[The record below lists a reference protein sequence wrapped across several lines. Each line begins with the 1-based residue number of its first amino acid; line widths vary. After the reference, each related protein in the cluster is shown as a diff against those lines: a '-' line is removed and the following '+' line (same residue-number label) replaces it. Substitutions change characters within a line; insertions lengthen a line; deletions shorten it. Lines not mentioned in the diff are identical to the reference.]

1 MSNRLSPLDAA
12 FLELEENDSV
22 AHMHIGSA
30 LIFEPLPGGGA
41 PSLERLRD
49 QVRER
54 LAPLPRFRRNLSSP
68 RVRPL
73 SLPSWEA
80 DPDLDPGELVRRAV
94 LPAPGGEAELMEW
107 LGDFFSHRLD
117 RSRPLWETTLLEG
130 LEGGRWALVTKVHHC
145 LIDGI
150 EHAGGSLR
158 RGRAGGAGAG
168 NGREAAGRGWW
179 RGPGRAWR
187 RPAPSQCLR

>member
-1 MSNRLSPLDAA
+1 MSTKLSPLDAA
-12 FLELEENDSV
+12 FLELEESDSS

-30 LIFEPLPGGGA
+30 LVFDPLPGGA
-41 PSLERLRD
+41 RPSLEKLRD

-54 LAPLPRFRRNLSSP
+54 LGPLPRFRRHLSTAQ
-68 RVRPL
+68 VRPL

-80 DPDLDPGELVRRAV
+80 GGDFDPAELVRHAV
-94 LPAPGGEAELMEW
+94 LPAPGGEDELMEW

-150 EHAGGSLR
+150 S
-158 RGRAGGAGAG
+158 GAGVT
-168 NGREAAGRGWW
+168 AA
-179 RGPGRAWR
+179 
-187 RPAPSQCLR
+187 LLDV